1 MKKFFKTLMMCLVI
15 IPCVFVLAACGGDPN
30 QVKVNTS
37 GNYKESSMQAFNE
50 TIVAAED
57 AEQLEFNAYRMS
69 YKMSMKQGGETVD
82 MVMHATIMLG
92 EGGDVLMYASISGN
106 GEKLEY
112 YVGEEYVYMNMDT
125 EGTKMN
131 YKMPKTGDFEESLGA
146 AQMALEMGSV
156 QSLLDE
162 IAGVSGEVTVK
173 SAVKGTTTKYQ
184 VSFEAE
190 GAEATVWF
198 VFENGTLTGIKSV
211 QDAGDQGE
219 AEMQMERFTGTSIAM
234 PKWTEKSVEMA
245 I

>member
-50 TIVAAED
+50 TIVAAEE
-57 AEQLEFNAYRMS
+57 AEQLEFNAYRL
-69 YKMSMKQGGETVD
+69 SMKTTTKQGGKQVEG
-82 MVMHATIMLG
+82 VMHATVMFG
-92 EGGDVLMYASISGN
+92 EDGELLMYASISGN

-131 YKMPKTGDFEESLGA
+131 YKMPKGDNFESSLGEA
-146 AQMALEMGSV
+146 GVVLQMGSV
-156 QSLLDE
+156 QELLDE
-162 IAGVSGEVTVK
+162 IAGVSSEINVK
-173 SAVKGTTTKYQ
+173 AATKDATTKYQ
-184 VSFEAE
+184 LSFEAE
-190 GAEATVWF
+190 GTEVTVWF
-198 VFENGTLTGIKSV
+198 VFENGALTGIKNT
-211 QDAGDQGE
+211 QNAGEQGKME
-219 AEMQMERFTGTSIAM
+219 LQMERFAGTSIAM
-234 PKWTEKSVEMA
+234 PKWTEKSVLME